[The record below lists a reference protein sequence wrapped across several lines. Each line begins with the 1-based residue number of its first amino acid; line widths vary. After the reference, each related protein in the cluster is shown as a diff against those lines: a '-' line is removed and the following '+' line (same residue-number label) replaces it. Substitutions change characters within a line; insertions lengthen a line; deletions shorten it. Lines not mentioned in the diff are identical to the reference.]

1 MTVNAQRSLRLIPR
15 TDFSR
20 LAGSKGEVFYD
31 PVNNTLRVFDGEL
44 LGGVSLAKTD
54 LTNISNATFAAKATS
69 AGVSG
74 GVQSGVA
81 GRIAY
86 YPSTGTQ
93 VNDLA
98 EVYWHTHDGTS
109 MLHINGELEVSG
121 QKNRIRFHWDT
132 LADLTAQVPA
142 VDWHGMIAHAHD
154 TGKLYYAH
162 AGAWVPVASEAS
174 VAASLP
180 NSMALVAGTNIT
192 IGFANDST
200 QDIYTINSTTSTGS
214 ITFVG
219 TTIDSVDS
227 SAITFTPAVA
237 FDSDVVVGNEI
248 VFADGSRQ
256 STSAVGVP
264 GPTGPQGPAGASGAA
279 GWRQHAGLRQDAF
292 ERRDRCAGGVP
303 AELPHRWHRAFHDSR
318 SA

>member
-54 LTNISNATFAAKATS
+54 LTNISNAAFAAKATS

-93 VNDLA
+93 VNDLS

-109 MLHINGELEVSG
+109 MLHVSGELEVSG
-121 QKNRIRFHWDT
+121 QKNRIRFHWDS

-142 VDWHGMIAHAHD
+142 VDCMVW
-154 TGKLYYAH
+154 
-162 AGAWVPVASEAS
+162 
-174 VAASLP
+174 
-180 NSMALVAGTNIT
+180 
-192 IGFANDST
+192 
-200 QDIYTINSTTSTGS
+200 
-214 ITFVG
+214 
-219 TTIDSVDS
+219 
-227 SAITFTPAVA
+227 
-237 FDSDVVVGNEI
+237 
-248 VFADGSRQ
+248 
-256 STSAVGVP
+256 
-264 GPTGPQGPAGASGAA
+264 
-279 GWRQHAGLRQDAF
+279 
-292 ERRDRCAGGVP
+292 
-303 AELPHRWHRAFHDSR
+303 
-318 SA
+318 